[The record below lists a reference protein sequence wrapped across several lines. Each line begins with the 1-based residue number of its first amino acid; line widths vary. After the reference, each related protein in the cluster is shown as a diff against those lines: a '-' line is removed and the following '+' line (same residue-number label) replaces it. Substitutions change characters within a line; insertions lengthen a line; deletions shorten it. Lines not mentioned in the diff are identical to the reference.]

1 MKEAVSISLGS
12 SKRDHKGIIDFG
24 DEKISI
30 RREGVDG
37 DVDAII
43 TRYKELDGNVDAL
56 GAGGFITEFHVDN
69 RVYPLRAAM
78 NIVKHIK
85 ITPLVDGSGVKET
98 IERSCM
104 QKVAGEIDKLFVN
117 MDKTALITA
126 GVDRY
131 EMALSI
137 EDAGFKCLYGDLA
150 FGLGINIKVKSISS
164 VRKIARLLLP
174 IASKFPLSW
183 LYPVGEKQDTFTPK
197 YGRFFKN
204 ANLIAGDFLY
214 TKKYAPMDMENKV
227 ILTNTTTAEDIK
239 EFKNRGVKAIITT
252 TPDVQGRSFGTNGL
266 EAAITAYADLK
277 RPLTR
282 EEMTMQVEKLGLVPQ
297 VIKL

>member
-1 MKEAVSISLGS
+1 MKEVVSVSLGS

-24 DEKISI
+24 DEKIKI

-37 DVDAII
+37 DVNTMIA
-43 TRYKELDGNVDAL
+43 RYKELDGNVDAL

-69 RVYPLRAAM
+69 RVYPLRAAL
-78 NIVKHIK
+78 NIIKHIK

-104 QKVAGEIDKLFVN
+104 QKIAAEIDKLFEN
-117 MDKTALITA
+117 KEKTALITA

-137 EDAGFKCLYGDLA
+137 EDAGFNCLYGDLA
-150 FGLGINIKVKSISS
+150 FGLGINIKVKSIAS
-164 VRKIARLLLP
+164 VRRIARLLLP
-174 IASKFPLSW
+174 VASKFPLSW

-214 TKKYAPMDMENKV
+214 TKKYAPMDMVGKV
-227 ILTNTTTAEDIK
+227 ILTNTTTADDIK

-252 TPDVQGRSFGTNGL
+252 TPDVGGRSFGTNGL
-266 EAAITAYADLK
+266 EAAITAYAGLK
-277 RPLTR
+277 RPLTL
-282 EEMTMQVEKLGLVPQ
+282 EEMTIQVEKLNLVPQ